1 MIELNIQQ
9 SGFVKSKDISVPDN
23 FYFRIASGIDDL
35 DIALGGG
42 FIAGQTFTLAG
53 TPGSGKTTML
63 LQMLDGIQKN
73 GLNVGYISAEETI
86 YQLGFTSCRI
96 GVEDVHIANMN
107 VIEHI
112 FDEVKKNKF
121 DVIIIDSLPAIVS
134 TTGLRRVFLETY
146 LANYITSTAKQLGV
160 VVGVILHST
169 KRGTYKGT
177 TLFPHN
183 VDCNV
188 MIRRNKYDS
197 SICEFEVT
205 KNRFGSTGT
214 TYFSMTENGFDFTAI
229 DGDTIKE
236 KSKDKE
242 QNKEEDEE
250 VVNFEYQVELPPK
263 TIKNY

>member
-9 SGFVKSKDISVPDN
+9 SNFIKTKDIEVPDN
-23 FYFRIASGIDDL
+23 FYFRIASGITDL
-35 DIALGGG
+35 DKALGGG

-53 TPGSGKTTML
+53 TPGCGKTTML
-63 LQMLDGIQKN
+63 LQMLNGIQQH

-86 YQLGFTSCRI
+86 YQLGFTATRI
-96 GVEDVHIANMN
+96 GVDHVQIANMN
-107 VIEHI
+107 VIESI
-112 FDEVKKNKF
+112 FEEVEKNKF

-134 TTGLRRVFLETY
+134 KTGLRRLFLETY

-160 VVGVILHST
+160 VVGTILHST

-183 VDCNV
+183 VDCNI
-188 MIRRNKYDS
+188 MIRRNKFDS

-205 KNRFGSTGT
+205 KNRFGSAGT
-214 TYFSMTENGFDFTAI
+214 TYFKMTENGFDFTAI
-229 DGDTIKE
+229 ECDNV
-236 KSKDKE
+236 KDKAK
-242 QNKEEDEE
+242 KEEESS
-250 VVNFEYQVELPPK
+250 FEYEVELPPV